1 MDNIIEE
8 VTASD
13 YKYGFVT
20 QVETETIA
28 RGLNEEVVRMISA
41 KKMSRNGYWIFVCRL
56 IAIGRQ

>member
-41 KKMSRNGYWIFVCRL
+41 KKNEPEWLLDFRL
-56 IAIGRQ
+56 HR